1 MLVGEYCHREVVAIP
16 RQTGI
21 SEAARLM
28 RQHHVGS
35 LVIVDENDGRR
46 QPVGIVTDRDLVI
59 EVLAQD
65 VPIEQLALEDI
76 MRSPLETA
84 WEDDSVLDT
93 LQRMRRLGVRRLPV
107 IDARGSL
114 SGILAVDDL
123 LDLISTSLSDIV
135 SLVANEIRTE
145 EQQRP

>member
-65 VPIEQLALEDI
+65 VPIEQLTLEDI

-114 SGILAVDDL
+114 SGILTVDDQ

>member
-1 MLVGEYCHREVVAIP
+1 
-16 RQTGI
+16 
-21 SEAARLM
+21 
-28 RQHHVGS
+28 

-65 VPIEQLALEDI
+65 VPIEQLTLEDI

>member
-65 VPIEQLALEDI
+65 VPIEQLTLEDI

>member
-65 VPIEQLALEDI
+65 VPIEQLTLEDI

-135 SLVANEIRTE
+135 SPI
-145 EQQRP
+145 

>member
-1 MLVGEYCHREVVAIP
+1 MRVGEYCQREVVAIP
-16 RQTGI
+16 RRTGI

-35 LVIVDENDGRR
+35 LVIVDEHDSGRR
-46 QPVGIVTDRDLVI
+46 PIGIVTDRDLVI
-59 EVLAQD
+59 EVLAQE
-65 VPIEQLALEDI
+65 VPIEQLTLEDI
-76 MRSPLETA
+76 MRTPLETA
-84 WEDDSVLDT
+84 REDDSVLDT

-107 IDARGSL
+107 IDSYGGL

>member
-1 MLVGEYCHREVVAIP
+1 MLVGEYCHLEVVAIP

-65 VPIEQLALEDI
+65 VPIEQLTLEDI

>member
-46 QPVGIVTDRDLVI
+46 QPVGIVTDRDLVV

-65 VPIEQLALEDI
+65 VPIEQLTLEDI

>member
-21 SEAARLM
+21 FEAARLM
-28 RQHHVGS
+28 RRHHVGS
-35 LVIVDENDGRR
+35 LVIVDEKDGRR

-59 EVLAQD
+59 EVLAQQ
-65 VPIEQLALEDI
+65 VPIEQLTLEDI

-84 WEDDSVLDT
+84 QENDSVLDT

-107 IDARGSL
+107 IDSRGSL